1 MIVVVGGGAVGLLL
15 AATWVARAPVT
26 VLVRTRGQAARISR
40 CGIAVCGLA
49 RRTAGVRAA
58 AADRGAHAILRA
70 ADAVVV
76 CVKTYSTVAA
86 LRPLRAMI
94 PRSCPV
100 LTVQNGL
107 HPERVAARALGRP
120 VIRGIVTAGAFR
132 LSPNRVCWAGRGE
145 VVVPADCPGGLGVLS
160 AVCDADVPLRPV
172 EDFERRVWEKFA
184 MNCVINPIGA
194 LADVPNG
201 EIWRR
206 PALRRMGLQV
216 LREVREVF
224 PQAESFPAPV
234 GARLFREVCVRTA
247 SNSNSMLQDL
257 RAGSRLTEIRDLNG
271 AVVAAARRRRLSVP
285 VNETLA
291 ALVAARAAT
300 VCSQRL

>member
-15 AATWVARAPVT
+15 AATWGARVPLT
-26 VLVRTRGQAARISR
+26 VLTRTRAQAARINR
-40 CGIAVCGLA
+40 CGITVCGLV
-49 RRTAGVRAA
+49 RRTVRVRAA
-58 AADRGAHAILRA
+58 AADRGARAILRS

-86 LRPLRAMI
+86 LRPLRAMV

-107 HPERVAARALGRP
+107 HPERVAARTLGRP
-120 VIRGIVTAGAFR
+120 VIRGIATAGSFR
-132 LSPNRVCWAGRGE
+132 LSPERVCWAGRGE
-145 VVVPADCPGGLGVLS
+145 VTLPADCPGISVLS
-160 AVCDADVPLRPV
+160 LVYDADVPLRPV
-172 EDFERRVWEKFA
+172 KDFERRVWEKFA

-206 PALRRMGLQV
+206 PVLRRMGMQV
-216 LREVREVF
+216 LREVREAF
-224 PQAESFPAPV
+224 PQAESFLSSV

-257 RAGSRLTEIRDLNG
+257 RAGSRLTEIRELNG
-271 AVVAAARRRRLSVP
+271 AVVTAARRRRLSVP

-291 ALVAARAAT
+291 ALVAARAAAG
-300 VCSQRL
+300 VRSQRL